1 MSVYIPAKTCGQ
13 FNDVF
18 LNHEDC
24 VKDRL
29 NGMEIVEFADEPM
42 EINIKIYPNTP
53 KVHTLR
59 FIEE

>member
-1 MSVYIPAKTCGQ
+1 
-13 FNDVF
+13 VF
-18 LNHEDC
+18 VNHEDC

-29 NGMEIVEFADEPM
+29 DGMEIVEFADEPL
-42 EINIKIYPNTP
+42 EINIKIYPNAP